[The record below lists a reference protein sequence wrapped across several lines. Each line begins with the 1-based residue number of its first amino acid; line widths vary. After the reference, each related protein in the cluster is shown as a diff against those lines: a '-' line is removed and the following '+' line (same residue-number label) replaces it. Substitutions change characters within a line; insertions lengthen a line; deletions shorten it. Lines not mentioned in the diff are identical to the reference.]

1 MSLVY
6 SWRGLGE
13 RVGAISRLLG
23 SFAILRMWE
32 WLTAWT
38 MRAMSLSGNSNMKKS
53 WNPQEIT
60 APRVAKLTNP
70 YADDQG

>member
-53 WNPQEIT
+53 WNPQ
-60 APRVAKLTNP
+60 
-70 YADDQG
+70 